1 MLPTTPATNSELE
14 SAMAKLTVDFAAL
27 DAASSELPA
36 FGTIS
41 GGLSDPK
48 SWQRQQLAA
57 IHSYWSNL
65 PLALRLVL
73 LATAII
79 EQPYPEAQ
87 IYSLLQERDLLPV
100 ELPTTILC
108 ETLYCTNCA
117 RLINLPEPVESATI
131 GCVQRCVVCNH
142 NSFLV
147 TDAVAA
153 IKTPIGEVPATR
165 NNWLPATL
173 GQLPASS
180 QLAIHSNL
188 MYQRVFI
195 SNAKLAALA
204 SN

>member
-1 MLPTTPATNSELE
+1 
-14 SAMAKLTVDFAAL
+14 MAKLTVDFAAL

-36 FGTIS
+36 FSTIS

-65 PLALRLVL
+65 PLVFKLTL

-79 EQPYPEAQ
+79 ETPYPEAQ
-87 IYSLLQERDLLPV
+87 IYQILRERDLLPA
-100 ELPTTILC
+100 ELPATILC

-117 RLINLPEPVESATI
+117 RLINLPEPVESATV
-131 GCVQRCVVCNH
+131 GCVQRCVACNP
-142 NSFLV
+142 SFPVLSV
-147 TDAVAA
+147 IDA

-165 NNWLPATL
+165 PNWLPATL

-180 QLAIHSNL
+180 QLAIYNNL
-188 MYQRVFI
+188 QYQRVFI
-195 SNAKLAALA
+195 SNNKLMELVQ
-204 SN
+204 